1 MSTIPEQQCYK
12 GKFHVTINPSTIL
25 HYNQVMS
32 KMRFHYHYSLS
43 HGILSLII
51 GGGGDQRGK
60 MRKKKRSRLVK
71 YFSETGPRDRTM
83 IKA

>member
-1 MSTIPEQQCYK
+1 
-12 GKFHVTINPSTIL
+12 
-25 HYNQVMS
+25 
-32 KMRFHYHYSLS
+32 MRFHYRYSLS

-51 GGGGDQRGK
+51 RKQEKQRGK
-60 MRKKKRSRLVK
+60 MRKEKRSRLVK

>member
-51 GGGGDQRGK
+51 GGGGRPKGK
-60 MRKKKRSRLVK
+60 NEEKKKK
-71 YFSETGPRDRTM
+71 QTGEIFFRNWTEG
-83 IKA
+83 